1 MGSMKFSTR
10 IIDWQRTHGRHQL
23 PWQQTRDPYRVWLS
37 EIMLQQTQVSAVIPY
52 YEKFIARFPD
62 IATLAGAPV
71 GEVMAHWAGLGY
83 YARARN
89 LHACAQ
95 AVMQD
100 WGGRFPAK
108 AQDLASLPGIGR
120 STAGAIAAFCAGER
134 AAILDGNVRRVLSR
148 HFAIEG
154 LPAASATLARL
165 WSLAESLLPPAS
177 TCQSDPQAMASYT
190 QGLMDL
196 GATVCTRSSPNCAAC
211 PLAGSCIARAEGRIK
226 DFPAARVRRATPER
240 EVAVLIARHADRFL
254 LEQRPPNGIW
264 GGLWSLPEFI
274 PGENVQ
280 SVCDALGIRPAAI
293 TPMASFA
300 HTFTHFRLILH
311 PTLVRVDTPPAESAA
326 ETSRE
331 WIPAQNL
338 DKTGM
343 AAPVRKLLLE
353 LVATNPLAG

>member
-1 MGSMKFSTR
+1 MGSMKFATR
-10 IIDWQRTHGRHQL
+10 IIHWQRAHGRHRL

-52 YEKFIARFPD
+52 YEKFLARFPD
-62 IATLAGAPV
+62 IAALAQAPV

-95 AVMQD
+95 AVMQN
-100 WGGRFPAK
+100 WHGKFPTNAR
-108 AQDLASLPGIGR
+108 DLATLPGIGR

-154 LPAASATLARL
+154 PPAASATLARL
-165 WSLAESLLPPAS
+165 WALAESLLPPDS
-177 TCQSDPQAMASYT
+177 TSRNDPQAMASYT

-196 GATVCTRSSPNCAAC
+196 GATVCTRSSPNCTAC
-211 PLAGSCIARAEGRIK
+211 PLAGTCLARAEDRIK
-226 DFPAARVRRATPER
+226 DFPTARVRRATPER
-240 EVAVLIARHADRFL
+240 EVAVLIARHEDRFL

-264 GGLWSLPEFI
+264 GGLWSLPEFT
-274 PGENVQ
+274 PGQEIQ
-280 SVCDALGIRPAAI
+280 SVCSALGIRPAAI
-293 TPMASFA
+293 APMASFA

-311 PTLVRVDTPPAESAA
+311 PTLVRVETPVANSAPAS
-326 ETSRE
+326 SRE
-331 WIPAQNL
+331 WIAAQDL
-338 DKTGM
+338 DQAGM
-343 AAPVRKLLLE
+343 PAPVRKLLLE
-353 LVATNPLAG
+353 LVSTNPLAD